1 MEYWKMLRD
10 TVGNMPIMLMAAG
23 VIIQNKAGEI
33 LLQKRSDSNKW
44 GIPGGMLDYGESA
57 EEAAIREVHEE
68 TGVDVAIIDML
79 GVYSK
84 YFHKYENGD
93 TIQMCS
99 IFFRGKMVGGEVKID
114 QEETVE
120 VKFFDERNLPEIFHP
135 QREQA
140 IQDFFEKTI
149 GVWR

>member
-1 MEYWKMLRD
+1 
-10 TVGNMPIMLMAAG
+10 
-23 VIIQNKAGEI
+23 
-33 LLQKRSDSNKW
+33 
-44 GIPGGMLDYGESA
+44 MLDYGESA

-84 YFHKYENGD
+84 YFHKYRKWD

-99 IFFRGKMVGGEVKID
+99 IFLEERWLAENVKIE

-120 VKFFDERNLPEIFHP
+120 VNF
-135 QREQA
+135 
-140 IQDFFEKTI
+140 
-149 GVWR
+149 

>member
-10 TVGNMPIMLMAAG
+10 NVGNMPIMLMAAG

-68 TGVDVAIIDML
+68 TGVDAAIISHITEL
-79 GVYSK
+79 
-84 YFHKYENGD
+84 
-93 TIQMCS
+93 
-99 IFFRGKMVGGEVKID
+99 
-114 QEETVE
+114 
-120 VKFFDERNLPEIFHP
+120 
-135 QREQA
+135 
-140 IQDFFEKTI
+140 
-149 GVWR
+149 

>member
-10 TVGNMPIMLMAAG
+10 KVGNMPIMLMAAG

-68 TGVDVAIIDML
+68 TGVDATIISHITEL
-79 GVYSK
+79 
-84 YFHKYENGD
+84 
-93 TIQMCS
+93 
-99 IFFRGKMVGGEVKID
+99 
-114 QEETVE
+114 
-120 VKFFDERNLPEIFHP
+120 
-135 QREQA
+135 
-140 IQDFFEKTI
+140 
-149 GVWR
+149 

>member
-10 TVGNMPIMLMAAG
+10 KVGNMPIMLMAAG

-68 TGVDVAIIDML
+68 TGVDVAIIEI
-79 GVYSK
+79 GRAS
-84 YFHKYENGD
+84 
-93 TIQMCS
+93 C
-99 IFFRGKMVGGEVKID
+99 R
-114 QEETVE
+114 
-120 VKFFDERNLPEIFHP
+120 ER
-135 QREQA
+135 
-140 IQDFFEKTI
+140 
-149 GVWR
+149 V

>member
-10 TVGNMPIMLMAAG
+10 KVGNMPIMLMAAG

-84 YFHKYENGD
+84 YFHK
-93 TIQMCS
+93 
-99 IFFRGKMVGGEVKID
+99 
-114 QEETVE
+114 
-120 VKFFDERNLPEIFHP
+120 
-135 QREQA
+135 
-140 IQDFFEKTI
+140 
-149 GVWR
+149 

>member
-10 TVGNMPIMLMAAG
+10 KVGNMPIMLMAAG

-68 TGVDVAIIDML
+68 TGVDAAIISHIIEL
-79 GVYSK
+79 
-84 YFHKYENGD
+84 
-93 TIQMCS
+93 
-99 IFFRGKMVGGEVKID
+99 
-114 QEETVE
+114 
-120 VKFFDERNLPEIFHP
+120 
-135 QREQA
+135 
-140 IQDFFEKTI
+140 
-149 GVWR
+149 

>member
-1 MEYWKMLRD
+1 
-10 TVGNMPIMLMAAG
+10 
-23 VIIQNKAGEI
+23 
-33 LLQKRSDSNKW
+33 
-44 GIPGGMLDYGESA
+44 
-57 EEAAIREVHEE
+57 
-68 TGVDVAIIDML
+68 
-79 GVYSK
+79 
-84 YFHKYENGD
+84 
-93 TIQMCS
+93 
-99 IFFRGKMVGGEVKID
+99 MVGGEVKID